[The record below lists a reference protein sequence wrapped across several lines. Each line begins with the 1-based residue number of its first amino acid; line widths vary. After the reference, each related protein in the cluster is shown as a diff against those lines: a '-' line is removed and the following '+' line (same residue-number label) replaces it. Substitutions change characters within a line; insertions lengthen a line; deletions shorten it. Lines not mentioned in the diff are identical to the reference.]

1 MYCLGFVETD
11 GYTLPIW
18 PPFFNAAGLCS
29 TTKRKKFH
37 SVHVVTKESGFS
49 SDLINNI
56 SEPRQCE
63 TSKCIDV
70 GHSVGLYGKERFAQ
84 SVVSHTIA

>member
-1 MYCLGFVETD
+1 M
-11 GYTLPIW
+11 
-18 PPFFNAAGLCS
+18 
-29 TTKRKKFH
+29 
-37 SVHVVTKESGFS
+37 HVIAKESGFS
-49 SDLINNI
+49 SDLINII
-56 SEPRQCE
+56 SEPRQSE